1 MDDAFFDEPFDAPMP
16 SRYPVV
22 DKEVGR
28 RTSRRTVA
36 VEKPDFTPS
45 EETQAV
51 LATLEETNQ
60 NVFLTGRAGTGK
72 STLLNYFRATTN
84 KNIAVVAPTG
94 VAAINVNGETIHHL
108 FRFGIGQT
116 VDQIRKTGPE
126 RQKFFKALDMLV
138 IDEISMVRADL
149 FDCVDRFLRL
159 NGKNQNLPFGG
170 VQMLVIGDLYQL
182 PPVVRNEE
190 KALFEGMFYESP
202 FFFDAKSYYG
212 AGFETVELT
221 HVYRQSDQDFIDILD
236 AIRVAKATPLHI
248 ERVNLRLGATS
259 SAGKDFEVSLVPR
272 NASADRINAE
282 HLARLPGDAVT
293 FKGTSSGEFRDKDFP
308 TAQELQLKVGAQVM
322 LLNNEQ
328 RGRWVNGDLAKVT
341 EINRDSVRVT
351 FEDGSFDDVSR
362 YTWEKV
368 HFAFDEETQKIEPVS
383 AGSFTQLPMKL
394 AWAVTIHKGQ
404 GKTYDRVSIDFGSGM
419 FAPGQAYVAL
429 SRCRSLEGLSLTAP
443 LQHRHIFTD
452 PRIDEF
458 MAGRDD
464 EYRVEYE

>member
-1 MDDAFFDEPFDAPMP
+1 MDDFFDDPIEIHRA
-16 SRYPVV
+16 
-22 DKEVGR
+22 KESNR

-36 VEKPDFTPS
+36 IEKPDFTPS

-60 NVFLTGRAGTGK
+60 NIFLTGRAGTGK
-72 STLLNYFRATTN
+72 STLLNYFRATTK

-94 VAAINVNGETIHHL
+94 VAAINVNGETIHH
-108 FRFGIGQT
+108 FFKFGIGQT
-116 VDQIRKTGPE
+116 VDQIRKTSTE

-149 FDCVDRFLRL
+149 FDCVDRFLRI

-182 PPVVRNEE
+182 PPVVRPEE
-190 KALFEGMFYESP
+190 RGLFEGLFYESP
-202 FFFDAKSYYG
+202 FFFDAKAFHG

-236 AIRVAKATPLHI
+236 AIRVAKATNLHL
-248 ERVNLRLGATS
+248 ERVNLTVGAQQ
-259 SAGKDFEVSLVPR
+259 AGADFQVSLVPR

-282 HLARLPGDAVT
+282 HLSRLPGEAVT
-293 FKGTSSGEFRDKDFP
+293 FKGQASGEFRDKDFP

-341 EINRDSVRVT
+341 GIEKDSVRVT

-368 HFAFDEETQKIEPVS
+368 HFVFNEETEKIEPTS
-383 AGSFTQLPMKL
+383 GGSFTQLPMKL

-404 GKTYDRVSIDFGSGM
+404 GKTYDRVVIDFGSGM

-443 LQHRHIFTD
+443 IQQRHIFTD

-464 EYRVEYE
+464 SYRLEPI